1 MSQDLQ
7 ERVDA
12 PAPGEPEGQT
22 FVEVALQLGGKSA
35 EESKKTGNLD
45 RADEQVDIPRP
56 RNLLKVRGEPRFGA
70 LSRDLWQ
77 QLFEE
82 VSRSYGRDQSH

>member
-1 MSQDLQ
+1 VTHDLD
-7 ERVDA
+7 EAIGLADRV
-12 PAPGEPEGQT
+12 
-22 FVEVALQLGGKSA
+22 VALSA
-35 EESKKTGNLD
+35 GPRSRI

-56 RNLLKVRGEPRFGA
+56 RNLLEVRGEPRFGA

-77 QLFEE
+77 QLFQE